1 METLKPTRQ
10 HFSKLGLMYLLGSL
24 IIIGIQY
31 LEYFII
37 NRYFPNI
44 LNNSTAYFLILM
56 LTMYAISM
64 PLMGL
69 LIQTV
74 PKESSSEKKKMSI
87 GQWII
92 TFIICYSGMYLANIF
107 GNIITAIIS
116 SVKGSAVSNDILNIA
131 TSNDVWCNVL
141 IMVLLAPIAEELLF
155 RKFLIDRTVKY
166 GEGISVLFSALFFG
180 LFHGNL
186 NQFAYAFVIGGVFG
200 FVYVKTRNVKYT
212 IFMHMLI
219 NFFGSIV
226 SLALLKLS
234 GFSEIMSAP
243 DMPQE
248 KIMEIT
254 MSHLPGMLLFCLYA
268 FLIIALVI
276 AGIVLFC
283 VNFKKIHFWKT
294 QYSVPKGKRFATY
307 FVNIGVLVFMIYW
320 VIRIIMQL
328 LS

>member
-1 METLKPTRQ
+1 MIKEYNKMETLKPTRQ

-166 GEGISVLFSALFFG
+166 GEGISILFTALFFG

-186 NQFAYAFVIGGVFG
+186 N
-200 FVYVKTRNVKYT
+200 
-212 IFMHMLI
+212 
-219 NFFGSIV
+219 
-226 SLALLKLS
+226 
-234 GFSEIMSAP
+234 
-243 DMPQE
+243 
-248 KIMEIT
+248 
-254 MSHLPGMLLFCLYA
+254 
-268 FLIIALVI
+268 
-276 AGIVLFC
+276 
-283 VNFKKIHFWKT
+283 
-294 QYSVPKGKRFATY
+294 
-307 FVNIGVLVFMIYW
+307 
-320 VIRIIMQL
+320 
-328 LS
+328 